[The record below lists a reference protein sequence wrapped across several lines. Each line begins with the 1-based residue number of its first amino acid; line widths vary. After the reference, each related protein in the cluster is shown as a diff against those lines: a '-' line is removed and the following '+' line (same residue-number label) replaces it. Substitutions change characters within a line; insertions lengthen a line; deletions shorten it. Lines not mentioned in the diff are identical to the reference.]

1 MRKNISSNPA
11 KAAALRG
18 QLGITAKQLLNRLDN
33 FWQANKKAIDPQ
45 YNQRLQ
51 AISLSSPLPSMPWF
65 SCAQP
70 VPFQSASDAYF
81 TAMYD
86 AGKFITIGY
95 VGAASREPTS
105 YEPAIVMHGSSIL
118 AAAAYCE
125 RQGAFNGVSF
135 SMVVP
140 IKLVCLLSPSEEQ
153 RALARNVLLKWGEER
168 GLADL
173 CQVAAPSYLD
183 RTHG

>member
-11 KAAALRG
+11 KAAALRC
-18 QLGITAKQLLNRLDN
+18 QLDITAKQLFNRLDE
-33 FWQANKKAIDPQ
+33 FWQANKEAIDPQ
-45 YNQRLQ
+45 YHQRTQ
-51 AISLSSPLPSMPWF
+51 AIFLSSPLPGMPWF
-65 SCAQP
+65 SCAQAI
-70 VPFQSASDAYF
+70 PFQSASDAYF

-86 AGKFITIGY
+86 AGKLIAIGY
-95 VGAASREPTS
+95 VRAASEEPTS

-118 AAAAYCE
+118 ASAAFCE
-125 RQGAFNGVSF
+125 QQGAFNGASF

-140 IKLVCLLSPSEEQ
+140 MKLVCLLSPSEEQ